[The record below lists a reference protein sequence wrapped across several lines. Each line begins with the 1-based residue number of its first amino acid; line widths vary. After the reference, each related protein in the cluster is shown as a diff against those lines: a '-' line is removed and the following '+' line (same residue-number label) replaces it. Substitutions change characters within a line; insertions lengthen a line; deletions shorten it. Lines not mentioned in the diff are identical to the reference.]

1 MSDTHSHNHSN
12 ELSTAQ
18 LIILF
23 CVFALLFIWL
33 GDMFTAIVGIIAE
46 AVVFAVAYNEKHKLM
61 D

>member
-1 MSDTHSHNHSN
+1 MSNTHSHSN
-12 ELSTAQ
+12 SNDLSTAQ

-46 AVVFAVAYNEKHKLM
+46 SIVFAVAYNENHKLM

>member
-1 MSDTHSHNHSN
+1 MSDTNSQAESN
-12 ELSTAQ
+12 DLSTAQ

-23 CVFALLFIWL
+23 CVFAFLFIWL

-46 AVVFAVAYNEKHKLM
+46 AIIFAFAYNQKHKLV